1 LRGIGVAA
9 FGHDLRQALRSL
21 RRAPGLVLAV
31 VATVAAGVAAAT
43 TVFAFVDALFF
54 RPLSGVAEQSGLVNV
69 HATAPD
75 GSSFHAVSTPTWR
88 ELGDGGGS
96 FEGLAAFSSR
106 LASLTDGR
114 NEPRLAVLQLVSG
127 NYFEVLGARAAL
139 GRFFGPAEDAVPGR
153 DAVAVLGWG
162 AWKSRFGSDPAI
174 VGRPIAINGRPFTV
188 VGVAPSGFSGTFL
201 ALPFDVW
208 IPLAMAPTLSGGA
221 GLEDRGRLWLE
232 MVGRRKTGVT
242 LEQARERMKV
252 VAARHALAYPETQRG
267 VGYDLRPVTG
277 FEDSLRDSALP
288 FFAVLTGLAGLVL
301 AVAGVNASGLLLAR
315 ALARE
320 KEFGVRQALGAG
332 RARLSR
338 LLLIETLLLF
348 VAGGT
353 AGAVLGGLTA
363 PLLDRFRL
371 PLPIPLVFDFSPGMR
386 VISLALGG
394 AVAAGLL
401 FGAITAAAATRGG
414 PGVLRSGAST
424 ERPAAARLRSLLVAT
439 QVAASVLLLVVAGLF
454 LRTVR
459 RATAVDPG
467 FDPKGLSLYAFDL
480 SMLGYDAGRAAA
492 FRDSLVE
499 RAAALPGVTSAAIT
513 GEMPLGPGHRADS
526 VGLPGAAAEE
536 RVAVD
541 IADVGESYFATMRIP
556 IRSGRGFAAGDTPGA
571 EPVAIVNETLARRL
585 WPGRD
590 ALGRTLVQEGRAL
603 RIVGVAGD
611 GKYRTLWEAPRGY
624 LYLPA
629 RQSGRLEHTL
639 VIRSNGSREALSAA
653 LAREIRR
660 LEPALPLSALVTARQ
675 HMGFS
680 LLPQRVGGAI
690 GAVLGA
696 LGLGLASIGLAGLV
710 AYSVGRRTREIGVRM
725 SLGANPGDVLRLE
738 MRRGARVA
746 AVGLLV
752 GTAAAVLAARGI
764 GGLLFGI
771 SPADPATFAAVLAL
785 LAASAAAATYVP
797 ARRAARVDPIR
808 ALRTE

>member
-1 LRGIGVAA
+1 VRGNGVAA
-9 FGHDLRQALRSL
+9 FAHDLRQALRSL
-21 RRAPGLVLAV
+21 RRAPALVLAAI
-31 VATVAAGVAAAT
+31 ATVAAGLAAAT

-54 RPLSGVAEQSGLVNV
+54 RPLSGIVEQSRLINV

-88 ELGDGGGS
+88 DLGDGGGS

-114 NEPRLAVLQLVSG
+114 NEPRLAVMQLVSG
-127 NYFEVLGARAAL
+127 NYFEVLGARPAL
-139 GRFFGPAEDAVPGR
+139 GKFFGPAEDAVPGR
-153 DAVAVLGWG
+153 DAVAVLGFG

-174 VGRPIAINGRPFTV
+174 VGREIAINGRPFTV

-208 IPLAMAPTLSGGA
+208 IPLAMAPVLSGGA
-221 GLEDRGRLWLE
+221 SLEDRGRRWLE
-232 MVGRRKTGVT
+232 MVGRRKSGIT

-252 VAARHALAYPETQRG
+252 VAARQALAYPDTQRG

-277 FEDSLRDSALP
+277 FEDSLRDRALP
-288 FFAVLTGLAGLVL
+288 FFAVLAGMAGLVL

-320 KEFGVRQALGAG
+320 KEFAVRQALGAG

-348 VAGGT
+348 AAGGA
-353 AGAVLGGLTA
+353 AGAAFAGLAA
-363 PLLDRFRL
+363 PLLESFRL
-371 PLPIPLVFDFSPGMR
+371 PLPIPLAFDFSPGLR
-386 VISLALGG
+386 VTSLALGS

-401 FGAITAAAATRGG
+401 FGAITAAAATRSGLG
-414 PGVLRSGAST
+414 ALRSGAST
-424 ERPAAARLRSLLVAT
+424 ERPAAARLRSSLVAT
-439 QVAASVLLLVVAGLF
+439 QVAGSVLLLIVAGLF
-454 LRTVR
+454 VRTVR
-459 RATAVDPG
+459 RAAAVDPG
-467 FDPKGLSLYAFDL
+467 FDPRGLSLYSFDL

-492 FRDSLVE
+492 FRDALVE
-499 RAAALPGVTSAAIT
+499 RAAGLPGVTSAAIT
-513 GEMPLGPGHRADS
+513 GEAPLGPGHRS
-526 VGLPGAAAEE
+526 ETVGLPGAAPEE

-541 IADVGESYFATMRIP
+541 LADVSESYFATMRVP
-556 IRSGRGFAAGDTPGA
+556 IRNGRGFATGDGPGA
-571 EPVAIVNETLARRL
+571 EPVAVVNETLARRL

-590 ALGRTLVQEGRAL
+590 ALGRTVVLDRRAL

-611 GKYRTLWEAPRGY
+611 GKYRTLWEAPRGFI
-624 LYLPA
+624 YLPA
-629 RQSGRLEHTL
+629 RQAGRLEHTL
-639 VIRSNGSREALSAA
+639 LIRSNGAREALSAA

-660 LEPALPLSALVTARQ
+660 LEPALPRSALVAARE

-680 LLPQRVGGAI
+680 LLPQRVGAAI

-696 LGLGLASIGLAGLV
+696 LGLGLASIGLTGLV

-725 SLGANPGDVLRLE
+725 SLGARPADVVRLE
-738 MRRGARVA
+738 IRRGIRVA
-746 AVGLLV
+746 AAGLAA
-752 GTAAAVLAARGI
+752 GTAAALLATRLLS
-764 GGLLFGI
+764 GLLFGI
-771 SPADPATFAAVLAL
+771 GAIDPVTFAAVLFFLGAMAL
-785 LAASAAAATYVP
+785 AATYLP

-808 ALRTE
+808 ALRAE

>member
-1 LRGIGVAA
+1 MPPLVQDVRHALRG
-9 FGHDLRQALRSL
+9 L
-21 RRAPGLVLAV
+21 RRAPGIALAV
-31 VATVAAGVAAAT
+31 LATVAAGVAAAT

-54 RPLSGVAEQSGLVNV
+54 RPLSGVADQSRLVNV
-69 HATAPD
+69 HATASD

-88 ELGDGGGS
+88 DLGDGGGS
-96 FEGLAAFSSR
+96 FEGIAAFSSR

-114 NEPRLAVLQLVSG
+114 NEPRLAVLKLVSG
-127 NYFEVLGARAAL
+127 NYFEVLGARPAL
-139 GRFFGPAEDAVPGR
+139 GAFFGPAEDAVPGR

-174 VGRPIAINGRPFTV
+174 VGRSIAINGRPFTV

-208 IPLAMAPTLSGGA
+208 IPLAMAPALSGGA
-221 GLEDRGRLWLE
+221 SLEDRSRLWLE
-232 MVGRRKTGVT
+232 MVGRRKPGVT
-242 LEQARERMKV
+242 LDQARERMRV
-252 VAARHALAYPETQRG
+252 VAARHALAFPETQRG

-277 FEDSLRDSALP
+277 FEDSLRDRALP
-288 FFAVLTGLAGLVL
+288 FFAVLTGLACLVL

-320 KEFGVRQALGAG
+320 KELGVRQALGAS

-338 LLLIETLLLF
+338 LLLFETLLLF
-348 VAGGT
+348 AAGG
-353 AGAVLGGLTA
+353 AGGVGLAGLTA
-363 PLLDRFRL
+363 PLLERFRL
-371 PLPIPLVFDFSPGMR
+371 PLPIPLAFDFSPGWR
-386 VISLALGG
+386 VSSLALCG
-394 AVAAGLL
+394 AVLTGLL
-401 FGAITAAAATRGG
+401 FGAITAAAATRTGMRI
-414 PGVLRSGAST
+414 LRSGAST
-424 ERPAAARLRSLLVAT
+424 ERPGAARLRSLLVGT

-454 LRTVR
+454 IRTVR

-467 FDPKGLSLYAFDL
+467 FDPRGLSLYGFDL
-480 SMLGYDAGRAAA
+480 SMLGYDPPRAAA
-492 FRDSLVE
+492 FRDALLDRV
-499 RAAALPGVTSAAIT
+499 AALPGVTSAAIT
-513 GEMPLGPGHRADS
+513 GEVPLGPGHRSDDVA
-526 VGLPGAAAEE
+526 LPGAAPED

-541 IADVGESYFATMRIP
+541 LADVGESYFEAMRIP
-556 IRSGRGFAAGDTPGA
+556 IKSGRAFGAGDGPGA
-571 EPVAIVNETLARRL
+571 DPVAIVNETLARRL

-590 ALGRTLVQEGRAL
+590 ALGQTLVQDGRAL
-603 RIVGVAGD
+603 RVVGVAGD
-611 GKYRTLWEAPRGY
+611 GKSRTLWEAPRGY

-629 RQSGRLEHTL
+629 RQAGRLEHTL
-639 VIRSNGSREALSAA
+639 VIRSNGSREALTAA

-660 LEPALPLSALVTARQ
+660 LEPALPLSALVSARE

-690 GAVLGA
+690 GAALGA

-725 SLGANPGDVLRLE
+725 SLGARPGDVLRLE
-738 MRRGARVA
+738 MRRGIRVA
-746 AVGLLV
+746 AAGLLA
-752 GTAAAVLAARGI
+752 GTAAALLAGRGI

-771 SPADPATFAAVLAL
+771 SAADPATFAAVLVL

-808 ALRTE
+808 ALRSE